1 MVDTFNLYIS
11 AADDLQSERD
21 LLSRI
26 VTEIPVTLGWQINFS
41 PLGEKILLEK
51 AIIEANLHMLVLGS
65 DIRAPIGY
73 EWHLSRNLNRKPK
86 LFLKNGIART
96 PAAVDFQRSLSK
108 FTKWQTFQSLSD
120 LRVAAL
126 SYISQFILD
135 RAHYFDLGTNE
146 RDHLSDFLEQLDE
159 TDTDEIDLSKGVAG
173 ENSVILSRDRFIP
186 KDGVLIQ
193 PPAESESEESE

>member
-1 MVDTFNLYIS
+1 VVDTFNLYIS

-135 RAHYFDLGTNE
+135 RAHY
-146 RDHLSDFLEQLDE
+146 
-159 TDTDEIDLSKGVAG
+159 
-173 ENSVILSRDRFIP
+173 VILSRDRFIP

>member
-1 MVDTFNLYIS
+1 VVDTFNLYIS

-120 LRVAAL
+120 LRVAEL

-146 RDHLSDFLEQLDE
+146 RDQLSDFLEQLDE